1 MTRRDLVIKDL
12 PSCFV
17 LDKRIERFSG
27 SIRNI
32 FVRSDRTRID
42 RFVLFIVPERFLN
55 ERQESIKVALR
66 ELQKLRIYS
75 IDIRIFDV
83 AEKFFSSWTER
94 RAICNFHYLQHR
106 FEKAVAWIEM
116 VRGEGEDWS
125 LNPSIQRLARTVEI
139 ETAKLQVYG
148 FAERSVYFSR

>member
-1 MTRRDLVIKDL
+1 MIKDL

-55 ERQESIKVALR
+55 KRQESIKVALR

-75 IDIRIFDV
+75 IDIRRCGKILLELDREGSVPFAIFIIYSTGLKRLSR
-83 AEKFFSSWTER
+83 ELKWSG
-94 RAICNFHYLQHR
+94 
-106 FEKAVAWIEM
+106 
-116 VRGEGEDWS
+116 GEGEDWS
-125 LNPSIQRLARTVEI
+125 LNPSIQRPARTVEI